1 MVPNK
6 KDLDVRFDLKEFSIE
21 EIYASWIRNVLIIVG
36 STLAIFSI
44 MDDYNSSS
52 KKYQTIVIIFLLI
65 TAIMMLISSTIDYKK
80 RMSNLYEDE
89 DSKPKIY
96 NISMACVIIWAILI
110 CFIIC
115 VRLTK

>member
-6 KDLDVRFDLKEFSIE
+6 KELDVRFDLKEFSIE

-52 KKYQTIVIIFLLI
+52 KKYQTIVII
-65 TAIMMLISSTIDYKK
+65 
-80 RMSNLYEDE
+80 
-89 DSKPKIY
+89 
-96 NISMACVIIWAILI
+96 WAIII